1 MDKDIWVL
9 GALLVV
15 GLVAIIG
22 FFTSKSAGFGPF
34 TTGILLLLLAVVTAS
49 LLSSV
54 GRLSDTIMA
63 NLLFT
68 VIGFAGGLFT
78 PKKD

>member
-9 GALLVV
+9 CALLVV

-22 FFTSKSAGFGPF
+22 FFKSKSAGFGPF
-34 TTGILLLLLAVVTAS
+34 TTGILLLLLAVVIAS
-49 LLSSV
+49 LLYSV

-78 PKKD
+78 VNKD